1 MVVQIK
7 KKKMLLAFICV
18 CITNSIGKEG
28 EKISNSSIE
37 IININLLLHADL
49 SLLFLFVNF
58 EDVIFRLFF
67 FFILLL
73 ESNSI
78 FHLFCESLL
87 GSKKCKIQYN
97 N

>member
-1 MVVQIK
+1 M
-7 KKKMLLAFICV
+7 CV

-28 EKISNSSIE
+28 KKFSNSSIE
-37 IININLLLHADL
+37 IIYITLLLHADL

-58 EDVIFRLFF
+58 EDAIFCLFF

-78 FHLFCESLL
+78 FHLFL
-87 GSKKCKIQYN
+87 
-97 N
+97 